1 MQPTSIFQKILPSVI
16 NVAIVLLLSTPFLLL
31 LNKSIIIKLVIIAI
45 FFLYNLIFLIF
56 THNRDLG
63 MIIIGTDWK
72 ENYPVINQLI
82 YMILYTLSF
91 STLLFWIYFPFDLFL
106 ANMILLQLPTII
118 LTDTTFHG
126 YLSGN
131 MVTMIKK

>member
-1 MQPTSIFQKILPSVI
+1 MRPTIIFQKILPSVI

-31 LNKSIIIKLVIIAI
+31 FNKSIIIKLVIIAI

-56 THNRDLG
+56 HHNRDLG
-63 MIIIGTDWK
+63 MIIVGTDWK

-82 YMILYTLSF
+82 YIILYTLSF
-91 STLLFWIYFPFDLFL
+91 STLLFWLYFPFDLFL

-118 LTDTTFHG
+118 LTGTTFHG
-126 YLSGN
+126 YLSGR
-131 MVTMIKK
+131 MVTVVK